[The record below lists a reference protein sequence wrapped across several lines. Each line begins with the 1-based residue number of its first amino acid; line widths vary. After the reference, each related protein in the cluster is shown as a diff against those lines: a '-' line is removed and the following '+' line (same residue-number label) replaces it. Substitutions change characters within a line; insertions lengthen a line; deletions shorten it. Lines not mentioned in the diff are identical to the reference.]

1 MLENPNEK
9 IDLKF
14 KIKFGN
20 LKKDFKE
27 NYYLATQ
34 EKAYENK
41 VADCIMIC
49 EKDNTKYAIIKENFL
64 GTPMTKYINLKC
76 FEEYHC
82 RNKDISA

>member
-1 MLENPNEK
+1 
-9 IDLKF
+9 
-14 KIKFGN
+14 
-20 LKKDFKE
+20 
-27 NYYLATQ
+27 
-34 EKAYENK
+34 
-41 VADCIMIC
+41 MIC